1 MIKLNSF
8 NQRPI
13 GNRLLNSRR
22 PWSKRRLFHARGPS
36 LAWIQ
41 SSNVSED
48 RFGNENI
55 FSLYEYERSYSN
67 YSMRLAI
74 LAPNAGWCSKV

>member
-55 FSLYEYERSYSN
+55 FSLYERSYSN